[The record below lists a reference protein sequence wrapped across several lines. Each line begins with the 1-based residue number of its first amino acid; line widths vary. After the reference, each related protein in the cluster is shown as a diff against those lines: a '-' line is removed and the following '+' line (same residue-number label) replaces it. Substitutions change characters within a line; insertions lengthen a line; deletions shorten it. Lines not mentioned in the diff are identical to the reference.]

1 MLLDPAYLTG
11 KVGHNTRQWKTS
23 GAGKKLEGK
32 VDLFSQWLHFNG
44 SSTYAF

>member
-11 KVGHNTRQWKTS
+11 KVGHNNRQWKTS
-23 GAGKKLEGK
+23 AAGKKLEGK
-32 VDLFSQWLHFNG
+32 VDLFFSMIHLNG